1 LKPGFVYLFLSI
13 RFGYFKIGLS
23 GTPKV
28 RLHNIRKTVKE
39 ELNKWPVIV
48 PVAVIAVWNM
58 ESVEEKIHT
67 VLKPWNFTWVGSG
80 KTEWHRIGVLFF
92 GLVLAFVLL
101 ILFQLETITRILVFA
116 AVIVAVVLMLT

>member
-1 LKPGFVYLFLSI
+1 LFIFSFYPVWLLQNRIKWNPKSEVAQYKKDSKRRI
-13 RFGYFKIGLS
+13 ENKMACYCS
-23 GTPKV
+23 G
-28 RLHNIRKTVKE
+28 
-39 ELNKWPVIV
+39 
-48 PVAVIAVWNM
+48 AVIAVWNM

>member
-1 LKPGFVYLFLSI
+1 
-13 RFGYFKIGLS
+13 
-23 GTPKV
+23 
-28 RLHNIRKTVKE
+28 
-39 ELNKWPVIV
+39 
-48 PVAVIAVWNM
+48 VAVIAVWNM